1 MTIIYVSNNKA
12 LKYLTELKGE
22 KGNYT
27 FKKRF
32 NPSEQLIGQLGEK
45 SVKTQ
50 DLKKTSKCI
59 ILIKNYRT
67 LYPTTAEYTFSSTFG
82 MLSKT
87 DLVNLKGFKEHSVYS
102 VTPVE
107 LY

>member
-45 SVKTQ
+45 SVKT
-50 DLKKTSKCI
+50 
-59 ILIKNYRT
+59 
-67 LYPTTAEYTFSSTFG
+67 
-82 MLSKT
+82 
-87 DLVNLKGFKEHSVYS
+87 
-102 VTPVE
+102 
-107 LY
+107 